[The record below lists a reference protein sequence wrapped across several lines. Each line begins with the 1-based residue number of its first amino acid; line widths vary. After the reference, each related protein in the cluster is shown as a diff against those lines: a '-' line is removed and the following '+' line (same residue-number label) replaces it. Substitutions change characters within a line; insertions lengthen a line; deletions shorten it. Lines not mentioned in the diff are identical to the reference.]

1 MYLSCIQ
8 PTIVLKVTWSR
19 KHQPATRISKYL
31 FNNEDFYYYIYYL
44 LILILFEKMP
54 RNLCR
59 YYLFIL
65 QTGEK
70 MVRANCFEAAA
81 DVLKLNIRHN
91 LVWSNGSWIINLPPS
106 LRRRTEWKTRCQNC
120 NLVLDCNHLTR
131 VKIFS
136 DSCSFSSDTPARTI
150 IQSLKKYFYHWK
162 NIFMFMFN

>member
-1 MYLSCIQ
+1 MFI
-8 PTIVLKVTWSR
+8 T
-19 KHQPATRISKYL
+19 
-31 FNNEDFYYYIYYL
+31 IYYL